1 MAFFV
6 FLRTSF
12 FTLIII
18 VSCTLISILFRAFL
32 TEGDVAMI
40 YLLGVVI
47 VSSRCSWGHSIF
59 AVMMSVALTNLLFVP
74 PFYTFDVE
82 SVRSFTTFVVMFLVG
97 SLVTWLSM
105 NLRRKVEEIRMKEKE
120 RSLFLMQNEEN
131 RVKSEKEKM
140 KNDLL
145 SAIAHDLKTPLSSI
159 AGNATVLLQDTS
171 KINDTKKVEML
182 KTISKEAFRLNRLV
196 ENILSITK
204 LESSDFNV
212 KKDWYPLEEI
222 ISSSITRVEKMYID
236 RKLEVNFPDKMV
248 MLLIDPVLIEQVLI
262 NLLENAAKYSPVDSP
277 VKIEVVLEDSSVTV
291 SIIDKGKGVPESKLS
306 KIFDKFYRLHD
317 GGANMDSSGIGLSV
331 CRTIIK
337 VHEGDIKAENFQSG
351 GFMVSFTLPVSEKFV
366 EDKEIDLEV

>member
-1 MAFFV
+1 MDFQFLIKGGFTIFV
-6 FLRTSF
+6 
-12 FTLIII
+12 II
-18 VSCTLISILFRAFL
+18 VCTLASIFFRAFL

-40 YLLGVVI
+40 YLLGVVT

-82 SVRSFTTFVVMFLVG
+82 NVRSFTTFVVMFLVG

-105 NLRRKVEEIRMKEKE
+105 NLRRKIEEIRVKEKE

-145 SAIAHDLKTPLSSI
+145 SAIAHDLRTPLSSI

-171 KINDTKKVEML
+171 KINDTKKIEML
-182 KTISKEAFRLNRLV
+182 KTISEEAFRLSRLV

-222 ISSSITRVEKMYID
+222 VSSSITRVEKMYFD

-248 MLLIDPVLIEQVLI
+248 MLHIDPVLIEQVLI
-262 NLLENAAKYSPVDSP
+262 NLLENAAKYSPSRSP
-277 VKIEVVLEDSSVTV
+277 VKIEVSTKDSFVTV
-291 SIIDKGKGVPESKLS
+291 SIIDKGKGVPESELI

-317 GGANMDSSGIGLSV
+317 GETKPESSGIGLSV

-351 GFMVSFTLPVSEKFV
+351 GFMVSFTLPVSEKFI
-366 EDKEIDLEV
+366 EEKEIGLEV